1 MCFLWAVC
9 KNSWIWFLA
18 FITTQSP
25 QRRIR
30 RWGGLRRYK
39 DICLGL
45 HHAAHKCLQT
55 GDYQDYTRL
64 RIKNGQQKSHTMRLQ
79 NLIWAVVGHCH
90 QAPHLSSMDWNFC
103 SEWRQV
109 VRLLNR
115 LRKRL
120 PPSPSR
126 FGGEPPGRIVTVGIP
141 ILCNGRMICSSQDHR
156 ISRSIFQPRCSTYI
170 LYGMFRKFCGTFRQ
184 SSLSLVEVPFPV
196 VQFSLL
202 DFQA

>member
-1 MCFLWAVC
+1 M
-9 KNSWIWFLA
+9 
-18 FITTQSP
+18 
-25 QRRIR
+25 IR
-30 RWGGLRRYK
+30 AEAPVVYMWLV
-39 DICLGL
+39 ICLSRMRSL